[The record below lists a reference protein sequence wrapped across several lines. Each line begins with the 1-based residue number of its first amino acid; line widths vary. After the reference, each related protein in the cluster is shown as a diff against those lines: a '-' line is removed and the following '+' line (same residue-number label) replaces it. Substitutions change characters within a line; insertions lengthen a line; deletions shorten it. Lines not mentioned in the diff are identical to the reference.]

1 MALKGDYTGIHAH
14 GKAAEQLQPVDGEQ
28 QTRVKVYRRR
38 WLMLLMYVLFSMSN
52 NWQWMQYTIVGNVV
66 RKYYNVDNFAVDW
79 TSVIYMLASVPFI
92 FPASLFISKKGLW
105 LCLAVGS
112 ALNAAG
118 TWLKAVE
125 AAGAVARFW
134 LLFAGQTL
142 GAIAQAFMLPV
153 PPALAF
159 IWFGPKEVSTA
170 CSLGFFGYQIGVAT
184 SLLVNPLLV
193 RDHENIE
200 DIGHDIRVSAYG
212 VAAAATAILLLIL
225 FFFRSR
231 PPTPPSSAALDRANA
246 APDRMLSVVRR
257 LLHMCNFLVL
267 LSAFSLS
274 YAVLNA
280 FATLLNP
287 VILTYYENGEEF
299 AGTVGLVLIIGG
311 TVGAVIC
318 GFILD
323 RTRRFRETV
332 LVVYT
337 LFLAS
342 LAAFAVV
349 VHLGNRALV
358 YAVISVMGLAS
369 GGFIPVAMEFAAEL
383 TYPEPESVSAAFLTA
398 AGQSAG
404 VPVTLLHGWLLEAA
418 GHGWAHAALCA
429 QLAAGLLLTACV
441 RPDLRRTRAYQ
452 RRPTTAL
459 VQ

>member
-14 GKAAEQLQPVDGEQ
+14 GKAAEQLQPVDDEQ

-38 WLMLLMYVLFSMSN
+38 WIMLLMYVLFSMSN

-92 FPASLFISKKGLW
+92 FPASLFISKK
-105 LCLAVGS
+105 
-112 ALNAAG
+112 
-118 TWLKAVE
+118 
-125 AAGAVARFW
+125 
-134 LLFAGQTL
+134 
-142 GAIAQAFMLPV
+142 
-153 PPALAF
+153 
-159 IWFGPKEVSTA
+159 
-170 CSLGFFGYQIGVAT
+170 IGVAT

-200 DIGHDIRVSAYG
+200 DIGHDLRVSAYG
-212 VAAAATAILLLIL
+212 VAVAATAILLLIL

-246 APDRMLSVVRR
+246 APDRVLSVVRR

-332 LVVYT
+332 LVVYA

-342 LAAFAVV
+342 LASFAVI

-383 TYPEPESVSAAFLTA
+383 TYPEPESASAAFLTA

-429 QLAAGLLLTACV
+429 QLAAGLVLTACV
-441 RPDLRRTRAYQ
+441 SPDLRRTRAYQ
-452 RRPTTAL
+452 RRPPHTL